1 MMLVVCARRIIGDKE
16 QARQKTMCLEME
28 LKLSDGRYC
37 VDDGAVV
44 MEYDCENDDNYT
56 FSFEFLW

>member
-1 MMLVVCARRIIGDKE
+1 MIKK
-16 QARQKTMCLEME
+16 QARQKTMCLRIE

-44 MEYDCENDDNYT
+44 MVYDCESDDNYT
-56 FSFEFLW
+56 FSLASYDS

>member
-1 MMLVVCARRIIGDKE
+1 MIKK
-16 QARQKTMCLEME
+16 QARQKTMCLRIE

-44 MEYDCENDDNYT
+44 MEYDCENDDNYI
-56 FSFEFLW
+56 FSFESL